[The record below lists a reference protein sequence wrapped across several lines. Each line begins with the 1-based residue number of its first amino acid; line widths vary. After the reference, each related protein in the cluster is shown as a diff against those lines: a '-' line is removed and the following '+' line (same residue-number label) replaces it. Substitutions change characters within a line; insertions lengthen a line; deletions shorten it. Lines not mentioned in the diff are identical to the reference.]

1 MKRTKELLR
10 RAPILRTFPIL
21 CLLVLVALAPAAQAA
36 FVTGEFAPGS
46 TSVRVTPSE
55 LLFYNL
61 GITLIQPTGQF
72 QILTPA
78 TGSFAPLLGST
89 NTIQDLTRVS
99 SDPSCPGCAFAPTDT
114 PLAVMNF
121 MVLPTVGTSITIE
134 LTGIAA
140 AIHTP
145 GTSLCGSLSAAQ
157 LSAAG
162 TTCTP
167 DATSPFLLKNI
178 LNSSTGGVNTTVNFA
193 GSGLAWFLASPGDKS
208 TAAINFSTS
217 FTNETIGQLL
227 AALATT
233 GFVESS
239 LQGDVR
245 VTPIPEPATLSLA
258 GLALVALGLV
268 KRRRARS

>member
-1 MKRTKELLR
+1 MERMKTLLR
-10 RAPILRTFPIL
+10 RAPVLRAFPVL
-21 CLLVLVALAPAAQAA
+21 GLLVLVALAPAAQAA

-46 TSVRVTPSE
+46 TSVRVTPNE

-61 GITLIQPTGQF
+61 GVTLVQPTGQF

-99 SDPSCPGCAFAPTDT
+99 PDASCPGCAFAPTNT
-114 PLAVMNF
+114 PLAIMNF
-121 MVLPTVGTSITIE
+121 MMLPTAGTSITIE

-140 AIHTP
+140 AIDTP
-145 GTSLCGSLSAAQ
+145 GTALCGSLSAAQ

-167 DATSPFLLKNI
+167 DATSPFLLKNV

-193 GSGLAWFLASPGDKS
+193 GSGLAWFLVSPGDKS
-208 TAAINFSTS
+208 NAAINFSTS

-233 GFVESS
+233 GFVDSS

-245 VTPIPEPATLSLA
+245 VSAVPEPATLSLA
-258 GLALVALGLV
+258 GLALVVLGLV
-268 KRRRARS
+268 KRRKLHS